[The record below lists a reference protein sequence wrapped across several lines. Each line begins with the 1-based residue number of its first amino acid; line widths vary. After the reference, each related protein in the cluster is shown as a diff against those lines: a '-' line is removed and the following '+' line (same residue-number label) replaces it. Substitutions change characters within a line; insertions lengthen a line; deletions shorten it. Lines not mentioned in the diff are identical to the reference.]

1 MEMPHKKESSVKY
14 FLLLVTLLLLITGGV
29 AIAKYR
35 NGENLERQLNDV
47 YTRSFLQ
54 LVDCVND
61 IDISLSKGIVS
72 NSPTVL
78 NDLSNEIYRKATFA
92 QANLGELPISHIEID
107 NTAKF
112 LSQVGD
118 YTYSLAQK
126 SLRGE
131 IISTKEKDQMES
143 LSKYATTLTQ
153 TLYSLQ
159 NELYSGNLN
168 FNISKSSNQA
178 LAKENKTLDIGS
190 SLEEVEKDF
199 EEYPALIYDGPF
211 SDHINK
217 MSSKLL
223 ENANDITK
231 GHAQNIASDF
241 LNKPKKITFRGEGN
255 SNIKTYIFSATS
267 TSNDDAYIE
276 ITKKGGRV
284 LYMLKNRNVA
294 KRNINIKDA
303 IKKGSEA
310 LKTHKFYSMKESYW
324 EIKNNIAT
332 INYAYVQNDVVMYPD
347 LVKVKIALDNG
358 EVLGF
363 ECQGYIMAH
372 QDERNIDDIGITID
386 EARERVSENI
396 KIETEG
402 MAYIPKDNK
411 TEVLCYE
418 FKGKFNNKTYLVYIN
433 AKTGNEERILILVE
447 SGEGTLTI

>member
-1 MEMPHKKESSVKY
+1 MDIPNKNSSIKY

-35 NGENLERQLNDV
+35 TGENLERQLNDV

-61 IDISLSKGIVS
+61 IDTSLSKGIVS

-131 IISTKEKDQMES
+131 TISTKEKDQMEN
-143 LSKYATTLTQ
+143 LSKYASTLTD

-159 NELYSGNLN
+159 NELYSGNLS
-168 FNISKSSNQA
+168 FNISKSANEA
-178 LAKENKTLDIGS
+178 IAKENKTLDIGS
-190 SLEEVEKDF
+190 SMEDIEKDF

-223 ENANDITK
+223 KNSNNVTRA
-231 GHAQNIASDF
+231 HAQSIASEF
-241 LNKPKKITFRGEGN
+241 LGNPEKITFRGEGN
-255 SNIKTYIFSATS
+255 ANIKTYIFSATAS
-267 TSNDDAYIE
+267 SNDDAYIE
-276 ITKKGGRV
+276 ITKQGGRV
-284 LYMLKNRNVA
+284 LYMLKNRNVV
-294 KRNINIKDA
+294 KREISINDA
-303 IKKGSEA
+303 IKKGAET
-310 LKTHKFYSMKESYW
+310 LKKHKFYSMKESYW
-324 EIKNNIAT
+324 EIGNNIAT
-332 INYAYVQNDVVMYPD
+332 INYAYVQDNIVMYPD
-347 LVKVKIALDNG
+347 LVKVKVALDNG
-358 EVLGF
+358 EILGF

-372 QDERNIDDIGITID
+372 QDERLIGNINLTID
-386 EARERVSENI
+386 EAKAKISGNIEIVSQ
-396 KIETEG
+396 G
-402 MAYIPKDNK
+402 MAYIPKDDK

-418 FKGKFNNKTYLVYIN
+418 FKGKFNDKTYLIYVN
-433 AKTGNEERILILVE
+433 AETGNEEKILILVE
-447 SGEGTLTI
+447 SQEGTLTI